1 MADNEEGTDEAVASP
16 VVVVDMGEHTR
27 ERVKKLRKG
36 KGKLFR
42 HVGDTVADL
51 MEEGVLDGDAQT
63 VIVVVER
70 EPEFP
75 WTR

>member
-1 MADNEEGTDEAVASP
+1 
-16 VVVVDMGEHTR
+16 
-27 ERVKKLRKG
+27 
-36 KGKLFR
+36 
-42 HVGDTVADL
+42 